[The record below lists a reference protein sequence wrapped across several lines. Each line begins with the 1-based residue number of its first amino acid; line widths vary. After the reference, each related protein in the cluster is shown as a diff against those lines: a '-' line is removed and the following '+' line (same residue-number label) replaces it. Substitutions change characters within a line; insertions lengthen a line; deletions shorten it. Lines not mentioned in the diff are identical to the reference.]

1 MATWAELTQEQRDV
15 YLAWENDLRAI
26 SGELQ
31 RLCNKAAALD
41 ARYVSQ
47 IQSVLVSLNNNTV
60 VPKTT
65 GLAGASSLD
74 SDAEAVT
81 LHSHLQTL
89 LSTLN
94 TSGHQQMRAKAA
106 GSANVG

>member
-1 MATWAELTQEQRDV
+1 MAIWANLSQEQRDV
-15 YLAWENDLRAI
+15 YTAWERDLRSL

-31 RLCNKAAALD
+31 RWCNRAVALD

-47 IQSVLVSLNNNTV
+47 IQAILTSLDNNTI
-60 VPKTT
+60 VPNSS

-81 LHSHLQTL
+81 LQAHIQGILTAY
-89 LSTLN
+89 N

-106 GSANVG
+106 GAANV